1 MPLYVQ
7 YYVGGDEQPVSLHGE
22 VRGEPERGGR
32 EQLAWHHHLHGRQ
45 HLPPGGDR
53 TQVTR
58 IQVSRFTVL
67 VVGTVAIG
75 KAVGPRLFSRLD
87 PDLGWKNGNII
98 TTKMHENCR

>member
-32 EQLAWHHHLHGRQ
+32 EQLAWHHYLHGRQ

-67 VVGTVAIG
+67 VVGTVLI
-75 KAVGPRLFSRLD
+75 
-87 PDLGWKNGNII
+87 NI
-98 TTKMHENCR
+98 